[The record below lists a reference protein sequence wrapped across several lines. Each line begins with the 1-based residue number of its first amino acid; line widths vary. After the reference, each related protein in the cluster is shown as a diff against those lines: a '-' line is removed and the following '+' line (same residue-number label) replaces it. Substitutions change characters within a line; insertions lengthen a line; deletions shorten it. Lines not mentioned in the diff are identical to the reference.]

1 MKKLLSALMGFILVF
16 ALASAAYADDTVVSD
31 MDGLTSAIAAAEPGD
46 TITLAPG
53 TYSPNRG
60 VLTVNKAVN
69 LAADGEVVFNGS
81 IVFDL
86 EGTSQG
92 SRVSVR
98 GISFNAVSGQD
109 CAVILSSG
117 RGWTLSS
124 IDCDYNGWRC
134 GVAVYPD
141 CRSCTVYVNGGD
153 FDTFCDVSVAAVH
166 GNGSPI
172 MRRNS
177 AWSSSDDTL

>member
-1 MKKLLSALMGFILVF
+1 M
-16 ALASAAYADDTVVSD
+16 
-31 MDGLTSAIAAAEPGD
+31 
-46 TITLAPG
+46 
-53 TYSPNRG
+53 
-60 VLTVNKAVN
+60 
-69 LAADGEVVFNGS
+69 FNGS

-98 GISFNAVSGQD
+98 GINFNAVGGQD

-141 CRSCTVYVNGGD
+141 CRSCPVYVSGGD
-153 FDTFCDVSVAAVH
+153 FDPFCAVRVAAVH
-166 GNGSPI
+166 GHSVHGLDPAQRVPFRHHN
-172 MRRNS
+172 
-177 AWSSSDDTL
+177 